1 MKELQ
6 NNQNIFL
13 KIKNTNQ
20 MRVQQKQTGRGNEK
34 KIIDWSV
41 GTLDMVTLQ
50 NKNNTDVPQI
60 I

>member
-13 KIKNTNQ
+13 KTKNTNQ
-20 MRVQQKQTGRGNEK
+20 MRVQQKQTGKANEK
-34 KIIDWSV
+34 KIINWSV

-60 I
+60 T